1 MGLKL
6 DTSGLLKGLGEADMK
21 MKAAVGVY
29 CDVAG
34 KKLEKWAKNPPYP
47 EKPKAQYTDKQ
58 LILFKVL
65 AKQGKIKR
73 QPIQGGPYKWK
84 DRSGRARQTIQGGM
98 EWQGAKCRTFVSGN
112 VDYFE
117 YLEFA
122 HEKKYAVLWPAIQAN
137 SKKMLEGMHK
147 ILEK

>member
-6 DTSGLLKGLGEADMK
+6 DTSGLLKGLGEADIK

-29 CDVAG
+29 CDTAG
-34 KKLEKWAKNPPYP
+34 KKLEREAK
-47 EKPKAQYTDKQ
+47 
-58 LILFKVL
+58 
-65 AKQGKIKR
+65 KIA
-73 QPIQGGPYKWK
+73 PWK
-84 DRSGRARQTIQGGM
+84 DRTPLARPTMQGGM
-98 EWQGAKCRTFVSGN
+98 EWQGAKCRVYLSGN
-112 VDYFE
+112 VDYFK

-122 HEKKYAVLWPAIQAN
+122 HEKKYAVIFPVIHAN

>member
-6 DTSGLLKGLGEADMK
+6 DTSGLLKGLGEADIK

-29 CDVAG
+29 CDAAG
-34 KKLEKWAKNPPYP
+34 KKLEREAKANRPW
-47 EKPKAQYTDKQ
+47 TD
-58 LILFKVL
+58 
-65 AKQGKIKR
+65 R
-73 QPIQGGPYKWK
+73 QPLARPTIKGGK
-84 DRSGRARQTIQGGM
+84 
-98 EWQGAKCRTFVSGN
+98 EWQGSKCRVFVSGN
-112 VDYFE
+112 TDYFE